1 MNWRLVGFPTKSG
14 HFAQHVVPVD
24 DLREHDLT
32 PDCWCTPTVDSVSFV
47 AVHNAADQREKFE
60 RGERKPS

>member
-1 MNWRLVGFPTKSG
+1 MNWRFVGFPTESG

-24 DLREHDLT
+24 DLREHDLM
-32 PDCWCTPTVDSVSFV
+32 PDCWCEPTVDWISFV